1 MDTTTVLPYDVEEC
15 IKKCIAAK
23 REEYN
28 LSTSFPN
35 PVPREDVLNLLDKF
49 CTVIYYPLNHEGN
62 NGFHVTDIP
71 VIDDNKNH
79 FVFINTA
86 QTIEK
91 QIFTAAH
98 ELGHVWNVDD
108 YVLSQIDSIED
119 SSPNR
124 ELIINRFAAVLLM
137 PDEHFRSAYQD
148 ELKKL
153 VEPDRSITLLN
164 VLKLVV
170 LLMGQFFAPMKAV
183 VLRFVEL
190 GYMKYESASI
200 LLGKGSLQPVVIEQV
215 KKKLVS
221 DFGYLKFQKPTEKK
235 WIEGLSELLDTA
247 EQNQLVSQEKI
258 IRMREAFDLDASAIF
273 AADATDMNQVI
284 PLSTQEV

>member
-1 MDTTTVLPYDVEEC
+1 M
-15 IKKCIAAK
+15 
-23 REEYN
+23 
-28 LSTSFPN
+28 
-35 PVPREDVLNLLDKF
+35 
-49 CTVIYYPLNHEGN
+49 
-62 NGFHVTDIP
+62 TDIP